1 MGLAAHRRELEA
13 SPDPEALK
21 AEILAR
27 LDAVRSPFRAAE
39 AFDIERLIDP
49 AETRIRLC
57 DWAELAYEVLAT
69 RELGP
74 RGRTM
79 RP

>member
-1 MGLAAHRRELEA
+1 MHRLGL
-13 SPDPEALK
+13 K
-21 AEILAR
+21 
-27 LDAVRSPFRAAE
+27 VR
-39 AFDIERLIDP
+39 FDGFSERLIDP
-49 AETRIRLC
+49 AETRIRLR